1 MWTNKDPTSIGRLK
15 NKDGLKGLI
24 PGLGKE
30 GKGKIILYEDRIMKE
45 REDRKLGKSNLAK
58 KLLKNSIDYFKQ
70 NFKDTK
76 IKIDPEKSLGENLDL
91 LTEEQ
96 LFEVNVIL
104 DFCHDPKDFDHPEIA
119 RMLVS
124 IPDHSIMKFII
135 VKIKKRIP
143 AFKLRLELIKLET
156 QESDIEK
163 RKKELRVFI
172 VKAQEAYKTRTIEP
186 VIEKVEKFN
195 INNTKINCTYPG
207 CDKVCNSPAG
217 LASHLRSHKSQE
229 AKGVKTLIPKSMKSN
244 PTSKTI
250 PGSKGTITIS

>member
-15 NKDGLKGLI
+15 NKNGLKGLI

-58 KLLKNSIDYFKQ
+58 KLLKNSIDYFKK

-163 RKKELRVFI
+163 RKKELRKFI
-172 VKAQEAYKTRTIEP
+172 VKAQEDYKTRTIEP

-195 INNTKINCTYPG
+195 INNTKLNCTYPG

-217 LASHLRSHKSQE
+217 LASHLRSHK
-229 AKGVKTLIPKSMKSN
+229 AKGVETLVPKSMKSN
-244 PTSKTI
+244 PNSKTI